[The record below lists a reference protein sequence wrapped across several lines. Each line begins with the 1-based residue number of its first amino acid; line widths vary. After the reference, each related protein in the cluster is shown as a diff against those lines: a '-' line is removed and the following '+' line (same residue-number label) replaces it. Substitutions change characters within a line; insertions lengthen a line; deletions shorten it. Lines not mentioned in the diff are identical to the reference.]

1 MIVEILS
8 AAYSGSTLL
17 DAMLDSQEGIHGMGE
32 CAQCWEKKVTNPA
45 TGNPGL
51 RGPCHLCGCVA
62 EQCSFWKGYFSA
74 HSVGMSASA
83 WAWQELGGIIVDASK
98 APHRLASAFV
108 SAVQILIAKA
118 PHEWAHS
125 VLSHH
130 PGRTMESAWEDWE
143 RLHAGFLKYIDDSS
157 GPLILTYRELATAPA
172 ETLKAV
178 CSWLNVQCDPA
189 PVEDGRMW
197 NRKSH
202 ALGGN
207 PAVIDQLSQT
217 EKQTGGRAEWLGG
230 KYAGDRWRAIRY
242 DDAWQVDDSFRGQC
256 ARLYRAASLPMRAQL
271 ARLGFGEA
279 EDLARTMISK

>member
-32 CAQCWEKKVTNPA
+32 CAQCWEEKVTNPA
-45 TGNPGL
+45 TGRPGL

-62 EQCSFWKGYFSA
+62 EKCHFWRDYFKQVKS
-74 HSVGMSASA
+74 SKSSSA
-83 WAWQELGGIIVDASK
+83 WAWERLGGVIVDASK
-98 APHRLASAFV
+98 APHRLSTGYV
-108 SAVQILIAKA
+108 PSVKILITKA

-130 PGRTMESAWEDWE
+130 PERTLESAWEDWE
-143 RLHAGFLKYIDDSS
+143 RLHVGFLKYIDSS
-157 GPLILTYRELATAPA
+157 SAPLLLTYRELATAPA
-172 ETLKAV
+172 ATLQAV
-178 CSWLNVQCDPA
+178 CLWLNAPCDPG

-242 DDAWQVDDSFRGQC
+242 DDAWRADDSFRGQC
-256 ARLYRAASLPMRAQL
+256 ATLYRAASLPMRAQL
-271 ARLGFGEA
+271 VRLGFGDA